1 MKSLLNG
8 KTKWRYNP
16 AWTLEDEEHE
26 QIWNDSS
33 VHMKTKGLYG
43 YMKTKPWNWDFSCA
57 RIAEDMADS
66 VPTVKKAMREL
77 EQHGY
82 LRRTK
87 LASGRVAHAL
97 ATHPYVGIETEVQ
110 KSPLANYEVVL
121 DELPARVKAHTKR
134 DVVEHLVLAY
144 GIYNLTTEAAVEI
157 AKDNDLLTLDHANTW
172 MANNFPKL

>member
-33 VHMKTKGLYG
+33 IHMKTKGLYG

-97 ATHPYVGIETEVQ
+97 ATHPYTGIETEVQ

-121 DELPARVKAHTKR
+121 DELPARVKAYTKR

-144 GIYNLTTEAAVEI
+144 SAYSMTKEAAISLAEQHL
-157 AKDNDLLTLDHANTW
+157 LLTIEQANEW
-172 MANNFPKL
+172 MANNFPEL